1 MRHAD
6 GERLGQQPQG
16 LIELFI
22 DNCPAGSKVSFQLQH
37 PGGFP
42 EGNRIWTARPEWRMH
57 ESTNPIEGF
66 WEFDFTDGGAGD
78 EDGLANGRIRTVV
91 AVAYGDPEAPDFQDL
106 WWVGY
111 EENGWGISEGK
122 LLYTQYNCV
131 GCHAHGGGGIGPALT
146 DDEWIYGAQPA
157 QIYSTIVEGRPNGMP
172 AFGGRI
178 PSQQV
183 WQIVS
188 YIDALAGQVPQ
199 DAAPGRSDDMSVTRP
214 ENRIEYATPHQ
225 TGHR

>member
-1 MRHAD
+1 MKGTALALLVA
-6 GERLGQQPQG
+6 GGLAAGACERETRRYQEVSVASTRAEGVPQTP
-16 LIELFI
+16 LR
-22 DNCPAGSKVSFQLQH
+22 A
-37 PGGFP
+37 
-42 EGNRIWTARPEWRMH
+42 
-57 ESTNPIEGF
+57 
-66 WEFDFTDGGAGD
+66 GGAMP
-78 EDGLANGRIRTVV
+78 EEHKLSPYTKN
-91 AVAYGDPEAPDFQDL
+91 AYGQ
-106 WWVGY
+106 
-111 EENGWGISEGK
+111 SEGK
-122 LLYTQYNCV
+122 RLFSAFNCT
-131 GCHAHGGGGIGPALT
+131 GCHANGGGGIGPALT
-146 DDEWIYGAQPA
+146 DDKWIYGSEPE

-199 DAAPGRSDDMSVTRP
+199 DAAPSRNDDMSVTKP

>member
-1 MRHAD
+1 MTTRAAAFRHVVTVAALCALAGCERD
-6 GERLGQQPQG
+6 RRPYHQMPAASSPASSVRLTPLQPGEPQPPP
-16 LIELFI
+16 
-22 DNCPAGSKVSFQLQH
+22 DAKSPYH
-37 PGGFP
+37 
-42 EGNRIWTARPEWRMH
+42 GNAWAM
-57 ESTNPIEGF
+57 G
-66 WEFDFTDGGAGD
+66 
-78 EDGLANGRIRTVV
+78 
-91 AVAYGDPEAPDFQDL
+91 
-106 WWVGY
+106 
-111 EENGWGISEGK
+111 EGK
-122 LLYTQYNCV
+122 RLYAAFNCS
-131 GCHAHGGGGIGPALT
+131 GCHATNGGGGIGPALT
-146 DDEWIYGAQPA
+146 DDKWIYGSEPE

>member
-1 MRHAD
+1 MTAPPGTARASKSRRRRSGWCVVLCASCLLLLACRRED
-6 GERLGQQPQG
+6 RPFQDVSAASARSQK
-16 LIELFI
+16 
-22 DNCPAGSKVSFQLQH
+22 PALSQIF
-37 PGGFP
+37 PGGPPPSLP
-42 EGNRIWTARPEWRMH
+42 ENSPYQD
-57 ESTNPIEGF
+57 N
-66 WEFDFTDGGAGD
+66 
-78 EDGLANGRIRTVV
+78 
-91 AVAYGDPEAPDFQDL
+91 AY
-106 WWVGY
+106 
-111 EENGWGISEGK
+111 GISEGK
-122 LLYTQYNCV
+122 RLYENFNCV
-131 GCHAHGGGGIGPALT
+131 GCHSHGGGGMGPALM
-146 DDEWIYGAQPA
+146 DEKWIYGSHPA
-157 QIYSTIVEGRPNGMP
+157 NIFETIVEGRPNGMP